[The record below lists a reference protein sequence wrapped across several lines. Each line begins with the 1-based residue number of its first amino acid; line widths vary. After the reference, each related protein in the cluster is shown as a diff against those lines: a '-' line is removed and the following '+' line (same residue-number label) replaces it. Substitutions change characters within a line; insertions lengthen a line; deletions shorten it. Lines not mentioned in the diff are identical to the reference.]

1 VEVIEAQIKDIFRRR
16 RNIRFREMA
25 DILIKAG
32 FAMRQQ
38 KRGGSHDVFKH
49 PKLEMFVVLVTHG
62 KNDVLPEY
70 QVLKAMRALERLSQ
84 HKDTEQ

>member
-1 VEVIEAQIKDIFRRR
+1 
-16 RNIRFREMA
+16 
-25 DILIKAG
+25 
-32 FAMRQQ
+32 MRQQ
-38 KRGGSHDVFKH
+38 KRGGSHYVFKH